1 LSHRRITKKTSVLA
15 AAAAAALAAAA
26 IILPTANASPDATST
41 ARPAV
46 SVPALKAKTTA
57 ALSEG
62 ITAQGAFLADGA
74 EGEPLWSKAADTPR
88 PQASTTKIMT
98 AVVVLETPGLDLDR
112 QVSVKQEYRD
122 HVTENNAST
131 ADLRTGDTLTVRQLL
146 HALLLPS
153 GSDAAF
159 ALADTFGTGDTID
172 ARTKSFIT
180 AMNTKAASLSMT
192 KTTYDSFDGLS
203 PDDKTTP
210 RELATLTRHVMA
222 DTTFGDIVKKQST
235 KQTATNGRTYTWFN
249 TNQLLGS
256 YPGAIG
262 IKTGTTTPAG
272 PCLVFAAT
280 REGRTV
286 IGVVLNDPDRFMTAA
301 TLLDSVF
308 QSHTATPM
316 KLRQLP
322 PGAQTD

>member
-1 LSHRRITKKTSVLA
+1 M
-15 AAAAAALAAAA
+15 
-26 IILPTANASPDATST
+26 ILPAANASPDTTST

-46 SVPALKAKTTA
+46 SGPAVKTKSTTA
-57 ALSEG
+57 LPEE

-74 EGEPLWSKAADTPR
+74 DGKPLLSKAADTTLS
-88 PQASTTKIMT
+88 QASTTKIMT

-153 GSDAAF
+153 GCDAAF

-180 AMNTKAASLSMT
+180 AMNAKAASLGMT
-192 KTTYDSFDGLS
+192 KTTYASFDGLS
-203 PDDKTTP
+203 ADDKTTP
-210 RELATLTRHVMA
+210 RDLATLARHAMA

-235 KQTATNGRTYTWFN
+235 KQNATNGRTYTWFN

-262 IKTGTTTPAG
+262 IKTGTSTPAG

-286 IGVVLNDPDRFMTAA
+286 IGVVLNDPNRFITAA
-301 TLLDSVF
+301 TLLDSAF
-308 QSHTATPM
+308 KSDTAVTM

-322 PGAQTD
+322 PGAQND